1 MFRYFVCNYIMCTS
15 EDIELLLNG
24 GYFGR
29 NLGFRTLRM
38 WRKNGTLIFLNFWYL
53 LSKSN
58 EILLLPKNTRN
69 YKWAYTMSADGTIL
83 APHVVFSRPTE
94 GVISFIATCAAVE
107 FSAHRGKSMT
117 AVRHAGT
124 LSRSKTHT
132 QRYTRVDI
140 QRDSQTDRWWQCLA
154 LLPAR
159 SPVAYTLLT

>member
-1 MFRYFVCNYIMCTS
+1 MFRYFVCNYIMRTS

-58 EILLLPKNTRN
+58 EFLLLPKNTRN

-83 APHVVFSRPTE
+83 APHVIFSRPTE

-117 AVRHAGT
+117 VVRPAGT
-124 LSRSKTHT
+124 LSRSKPHT
-132 QRYTRVDI
+132 QREVHSRRHTER
-140 QRDSQTDRWWQCLA
+140 QTDRQVVTVPC
-154 LLPAR
+154 P
-159 SPVAYTLLT
+159 LTCP